1 MHDLIL
7 ALIVN
12 IGAVAVAFLNRDGW
26 KRVESKL
33 DALCK
38 HLGVRIDDTHNVV
51 VLVRKTPPA
60 AAEHRE

>member
-1 MHDLIL
+1 MDDLL
-7 ALIVN
+7 LSLIVN
-12 IGAVAVAFLNRDGW
+12 VSAVAAALLNRGGW

-51 VLVRKTPPA
+51 VLVRKTPKT
-60 AAEHRE
+60 AEQRE